1 VHLSKIER
9 EAAEKNLSWDVLVE
23 NDKFFLHKT
32 YFYTYENS
40 YRD

>member
-1 VHLSKIER
+1 
-9 EAAEKNLSWDVLVE
+9 VE

-40 YRD
+40 YRDWDSKRNQWGKYR